1 MRRGLIQA
9 WCPPRISLIAAIC
22 AAEFSIFCCNATTVD
37 FARALA
43 ARMADSLCSKGNF
56 VAKVPSRAK
65 RRGGKVPPPPH
76 PFVRRRPLP
85 SQLPKPAAEDAQA
98 PAALRAILE
107 SPSYRQADHDI
118 DFLARSDT
126 RDMRLALDYEK
137 AELLLQERG
146 IAHSIVVFGSTR
158 ICEKS
163 MAQRHVSELA
173 HSLRM
178 APGDPNVARR
188 LEIAKRILAKSR
200 YYDVA
205 REFGRIVSEAGAKRR
220 RNRIV
225 IVTGGG
231 PGIMEAANRGA
242 CDAGAQS
249 VGLNI
254 TLPHEQFPNP
264 YITPELCFRFHYFAI
279 RKLHFLLRA
288 RALVAFPGG
297 YGTLDELFEVLTLGQ
312 TRKLNPVPVILVGQS
327 YWRKVFDPDFLVAEG
342 TIDPED
348 RELFW
353 FAESAS
359 EIWHGILDWYERAG
373 RPLLRAEGNIA

>member
-1 MRRGLIQA
+1 MLRR
-9 WCPPRISLIAAIC
+9 
-22 AAEFSIFCCNATTVD
+22 
-37 FARALA
+37 
-43 ARMADSLCSKGNF
+43 K
-56 VAKVPSRAK
+56 
-65 RRGGKVPPPPH
+65 
-76 PFVRRRPLP
+76 PLP
-85 SQLPKPAAEDAQA
+85 SQEPKPATEDAQA
-98 PAALRAILE
+98 PAAVQAILD
-107 SPSYRQADHDI
+107 SRSYRQADHDI
-118 DFLARSDT
+118 DFLQRGDT
-126 RDMRLALDYEK
+126 RDIRLALDYEK
-137 AELLLQERG
+137 AELLLKERG
-146 IAHSIVVFGSTR
+146 IAHTIVVFGSTR
-158 ICEKS
+158 ICEPAAAKRNVAALAANKKS
-163 MAQRHVSELA
+163 GDKATNRRLGIAQRV
-173 HSLRM
+173 
-178 APGDPNVARR
+178 
-188 LEIAKRILAKSR
+188 LAKSK
-200 YYDVA
+200 YYDMA

-297 YGTLDELFEVLTLGQ
+297 YGTLDELFEVLTLSQ
-312 TRKLNPVPVILVGQS
+312 TRKLNPLPVILVGES
-327 YWRKVFDPDFLVAEG
+327 YWRKVFDPDFLVDEG

-353 FAESAS
+353 FAESAQ
-359 EIWHGILDWYERAG
+359 EIWRGIVDWYAAAG
-373 RPLLRAEGNIA
+373 RPLLGPPEKDTLR

>member
-1 MRRGLIQA
+1 M
-9 WCPPRISLIAAIC
+9 
-22 AAEFSIFCCNATTVD
+22 AERLS
-37 FARALA
+37 
-43 ARMADSLCSKGNF
+43 SKGNS
-56 VAKVPSRAK
+56 VARKSKPAG
-65 RRGGKVPPPPH
+65 RRGGTIPSPPH
-76 PFVRRRPLP
+76 PLVRRRPLP
-85 SQLPKPAAEDAQA
+85 SQAPKPAAEDAQA
-98 PAALRAILE
+98 PAALKAILE
-107 SPSYRQADHDI
+107 SPSYRQADRDI

-126 RDMRLALDYEK
+126 RDIRLALDYEK

-146 IAHSIVVFGSTR
+146 IAHTIVAFGSTR
-158 ICEKS
+158 ICEKEVAKRRVAELS
-163 MAQRHVSELA
+163 RALKAAPNDPGAAQRL
-173 HSLRM
+173 
-178 APGDPNVARR
+178 D
-188 LEIAKRILAKSR
+188 IAKRILAKSH

-242 CDAGAQS
+242 RDAGAQS
-249 VGLNI
+249 IGLNI

-297 YGTLDELFEVLTLGQ
+297 FGTLDELFEVLTLGQ
-312 TRKLNPVPVILVGQS
+312 TRKLSPVPVILVGES
-327 YWRKVFDPDFLVAEG
+327 YWKNVFDPDFLVAEG

-353 FAESAS
+353 FAESAE
-359 EIWHGILDWYERAG
+359 EIWHGILDWYDRAG
-373 RPLLRAEGNIA
+373 RPLLRAEGTSE